1 MADYNGGNAF
11 NIGQGETYGGG
22 DATTEYTSTAMDGGY
37 ASLNDADITPSTILM
52 RRDREDNWKAENP
65 TLAEGEIGVV
75 TDKRYFKIGD
85 GDNAWDSLKT
95 YDVGV
100 NIEDGLG
107 DSEDSVMS
115 QKAVTD
121 AINNLKQKT
130 TTNANDIAL
139 INSTANYNTFCTTK
153 EGNEIFKEVYIYPY
167 VDNRNVREI
176 IITKQSTKY
185 QITFKDSNNSYSYVY
200 LGSNNAVIN
209 GEVISCVIQGTGF
222 GSGATMYA
230 VIDWNKVVDDKPIS
244 TNFTSLI
251 NDSKYSPIITHVMQ
265 SYKFVRGSLG
275 NAFIRELYLENL
287 RRIDKQEDGTSKT
300 HYYSS
305 TPNQIQ
311 HSFVLSSINRNVNS
325 TWTINF
331 GAIGT
336 NDSFYPFKYETKEN
350 PENSD
355 VIKADI
361 LCWIDNGEVQ
371 YKATMYAVVDWTQIP
386 DGTSV
391 NYGRPLLSGVVQ
403 KKLSPIIYNY
413 IEINKLREELNL
425 RPINE
430 L

>member
-1 MADYNGGNAF
+1 MSEEYKKLSELPQAVNPGRCEAYGIEGGKSVRVPLAFADSAYVKNEVAKETTRAKNAEQTLTENLNKEKTDRTTAIT
-11 NIGQGETYGGG
+11 NI
-22 DATTEYTSTAMDGGY
+22 
-37 ASLNDADITPSTILM
+37 ND
-52 RRDREDNWKAENP
+52 
-65 TLAEGEIGVV
+65 
-75 TDKRYFKIGD
+75 
-85 GDNAWDSLKT
+85 
-95 YDVGV
+95 
-100 NIEDGLG
+100 
-107 DSEDSVMS
+107 
-115 QKAVTD
+115 
-121 AINNLKQKT
+121 
-130 TTNANDIAL
+130 TTNQNV
-139 INSTANYNTFCTTK
+139 FCTTK

-167 VDNRNVREI
+167 VNNRNVREI
-176 IITKQSTKY
+176 TITKQSTKY
-185 QITFKDSNNSYSYVY
+185 QITFKDSNNSYSYAY

-209 GEVISCVIQGTGF
+209 GEVISGAIGGTGF
-222 GSGATMYA
+222 GSGATIYA
-230 VIDWNKVVDDKPIS
+230 VIDWEKVVDDKPIS

-287 RRIDKQEDGTSKT
+287 RRIDKQEDGTSET

-311 HSFVLSSINRNVNS
+311 HSFVLSSIHRNVDS

-361 LCWIDNGEVQ
+361 LCWIGNGERT
-371 YKATMYAVVDWTQIP
+371 YSATMYVVVDWTQIP

-391 NYGRPLLSGVVQ
+391 NYGRQLLSGVVQ
-403 KKLSPIIYNY
+403 KRLSPIIYNY
-413 IEINKLREELNL
+413 IEINKLRTELNL
-425 RPINE
+425 RPINNE
-430 L
+430 E